1 MKRRSIAGTGMTS
14 ERTRERMVT
23 RMRDMGITDERVLG
37 ALRSVP
43 RHVFV
48 DEALASRAYDD
59 DALPIGFAQ
68 TISQPYT
75 VARMTQA
82 LLEHGTPTKVL
93 EVGTGCGYQAA
104 ILASLV
110 KQVYSVER
118 IGALMKIARS
128 HFMALGIRNVRL
140 RHGDG
145 YAGWADYAP
154 YDAIIVTAAAP
165 EIPQDLLVQLTAGGR
180 LLMPLGAA
188 GGRQRLCLVT
198 RKAHSYTKRFLDEV
212 NFVPLLAGNT

>member
-1 MKRRSIAGTGMTS
+1 MKRRSTAGTGMTS
-14 ERTRERMVT
+14 ARTRERML
-23 RMRDMGITDERVLG
+23 RRLREMGITDERVL
-37 ALRSVP
+37 AAMRSVP
-43 RHVFV
+43 RHFFV

-82 LLEHGTPTKVL
+82 LLEQGVPGKVL
-93 EVGTGCGYQAA
+93 EVGTGCGYQTAL
-104 ILASLV
+104 LASLV

-118 IGALMKIARS
+118 IAALMKIARS

-140 RHGDG
+140 KHGDG
-145 YAGWADYAP
+145 YAGWIDYAP
-154 YDAIIVTAAAP
+154 YDAIMVTAAAA
-165 EIPQDLLVQLTAGGR
+165 ELPQDLLNQLAPGGR

-188 GGRQRLCLVT
+188 GRQRLCLVT
-198 RKAHSYTKRFLDEV
+198 RKSGSFVRRFLDEV
-212 NFVPLLAGNT
+212 NFVPLLAGNA

>member
-1 MKRRSIAGTGMTS
+1 MKTRSAGGSGMTS
-14 ERTRERMVT
+14 ARTRERMVK
-23 RMRDMGITDERVLG
+23 RMHAMGISDERVLN
-37 ALRSVP
+37 ALRTVP
-43 RHVFV
+43 RHLFV
-48 DEALASRAYDD
+48 DEALGSRAYDD

-82 LLEHGTPTKVL
+82 LLEQGVPGKVL

-104 ILASLV
+104 VLASLV
-110 KQVYSVER
+110 TQVYSVER

-140 RHGDG
+140 KHGDG
-145 YAGWADYAP
+145 YAGWPDYAP

-165 EIPQDLLVQLTAGGR
+165 DVPQALLAQLVPGGR
-180 LLMPLGAA
+180 LLMPLGTA
-188 GGRQRLCLVT
+188 GQQRLCLMT
-198 RKAHSYTKRFLDEV
+198 RKASGYTRRFLDEV

>member
-1 MKRRSIAGTGMTS
+1 MKRRSVAGTGMTS
-14 ERTRERMVT
+14 ERTRERMIG
-23 RMRDMGITDERVLG
+23 RLCEMGITDERVLG
-37 ALRSVP
+37 ALRTVP
-43 RHVFV
+43 RHIFV

-82 LLEHGTPTKVL
+82 LIEQGVPGKVL

-104 ILASLV
+104 ILATLV

-118 IGALMKIARS
+118 VAALMKIARS

-140 RHGDG
+140 KHGDG
-145 YAGWADYAP
+145 YAGWVDYAP
-154 YDAIIVTAAAP
+154 YEAIMVTAAAP
-165 EIPQDLLVQLTAGGR
+165 DVPHDLLNQLAPGGR
-180 LLMPLGAA
+180 LLMPIGAA
-188 GGRQRLCLVT
+188 GRQRLCLVT
-198 RKAHSYTKRFLDEV
+198 RKSSGCVRRFLDEV
-212 NFVPLLAGNT
+212 NFVPLLAGNA

>member
-1 MKRRSIAGTGMTS
+1 MTS
-14 ERTRERMVT
+14 QRTRERMLR
-23 RMRDMGITDERVLG
+23 RMREMGISDERVL
-37 ALRSVP
+37 AAMRNVP
-43 RHVFV
+43 RHFFV

-82 LLEHGTPTKVL
+82 LLEQGVPSKVL
-93 EVGTGCGYQAA
+93 EVGTGCGYQTA

-110 KQVYSVER
+110 KQIYSVER
-118 IGALMKIARS
+118 IAALMKIARS

-145 YAGWADYAP
+145 YAGWIDYAP
-154 YDAIIVTAAAP
+154 YDAIMVTAAAA
-165 EIPQDLLVQLTAGGR
+165 ELPQELLNQLAPGGR

-188 GGRQRLCLVT
+188 GRQRLCLVT
-198 RKAHSYTKRFLDEV
+198 RKSSGFVRRFLDEV
-212 NFVPLLAGNT
+212 NFVPLLAGNA

>member
-1 MKRRSIAGTGMTS
+1 MTS
-14 ERTRERMVT
+14 ERTRERMVV
-23 RMRDMGITDERVLG
+23 RMREMQITDERVLA
-37 ALRSVP
+37 ALRTVP
-43 RHVFV
+43 RHLFV

-82 LLEHGTPTKVL
+82 LIEQGTPTKIL

-110 KQVYSVER
+110 KQVYSIER
-118 IGALMKIARS
+118 IAALMKIARS
-128 HFMALGIRNVRL
+128 HFMELGIRNVRL

-145 YAGWADYAP
+145 YAGWPDYAP

-165 EIPQDLLVQLTAGGR
+165 EIPQSLLDQLTLGGR
-180 LLMPLGAA
+180 LLMPLGTA

-198 RKAHSYTKRFLDEV
+198 RKANSFAKRFLDQV
-212 NFVPLLAGNT
+212 NFVPLLAGNA

>member
-1 MKRRSIAGTGMTS
+1 MKRRSTAGTGMTS
-14 ERTRERMVT
+14 ARTRERMVR
-23 RMRDMGITDERVLG
+23 RMRDMGITDERVLD

-82 LLEHGTPTKVL
+82 LLEHGPPVKVL

-104 ILASLV
+104 ILATLV
-110 KQVYSVER
+110 KQVYSIER

-145 YAGWADYAP
+145 YVGWADYAP

-165 EIPQDLLVQLTAGGR
+165 EIPQDLLTQLATGGR

-198 RKAHSYTKRFLDEV
+198 RKANSFAKRFLDEV
-212 NFVPLLAGNT
+212 NFVPLLAGNS